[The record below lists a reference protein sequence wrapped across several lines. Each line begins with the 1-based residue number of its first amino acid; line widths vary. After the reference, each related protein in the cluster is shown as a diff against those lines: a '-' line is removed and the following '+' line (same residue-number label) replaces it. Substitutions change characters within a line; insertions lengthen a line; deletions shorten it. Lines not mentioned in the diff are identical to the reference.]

1 MKKIFLS
8 LVIAMISV
16 ASFGQSWET
25 TIQKGDEL
33 KGTKGGVV
41 EYYADLTNNCIFFYS
56 ENERH
61 WVFVTVA
68 NVVYDTH
75 YSSLLKTKTLH
86 LYIGMYDEND
96 NLVDKLNADY
106 MITSKGAIMIPSK
119 KIMKYIKNNKGYV
132 RILIPIFR
140 ENDIEFKV
148 PCQI

>member
-1 MKKIFLS
+1 
-8 LVIAMISV
+8 
-16 ASFGQSWET
+16 
-25 TIQKGDEL
+25 
-33 KGTKGGVV
+33 
-41 EYYADLTNNCIFFYS
+41 
-56 ENERH
+56 
-61 WVFVTVA
+61 
-68 NVVYDTH
+68 
-75 YSSLLKTKTLH
+75 
-86 LYIGMYDEND
+86 MYDEND